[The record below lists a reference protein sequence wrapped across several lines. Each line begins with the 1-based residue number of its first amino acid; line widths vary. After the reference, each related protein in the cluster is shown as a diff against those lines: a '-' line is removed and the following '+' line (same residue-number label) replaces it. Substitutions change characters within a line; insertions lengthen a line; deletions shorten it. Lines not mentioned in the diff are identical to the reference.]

1 MAKDGQPI
9 QSGKAADSIGKMN
22 RQKREIAYRR
32 TIVCLKAF
40 YHLPKGALLFA
51 FSQITFEF
59 IIVEWE

>member
-9 QSGKAADSIGKMN
+9 QKGKAADSIGKMI

-40 YHLPKGALLFA
+40 YHLPKGGRPSA
-51 FSQITFEF
+51 FSRLPSNL
-59 IIVEWE
+59 

>member
-9 QSGKAADSIGKMN
+9 QKGKAADSIGKMSWL
-22 RQKREIAYRR
+22 RREVAYRR

-40 YHLPKGALLFA
+40 YQLAKGERPFA